1 MTLALEVDSIDTTIR
16 TVVPTLT
23 CERYFAFLVVGPCYR
38 HRPVERGG
46 GVFPGPTTLRGP
58 AIAHK
63 YFKTG
68 SRWLLSGLTYA

>member
-46 GVFPGPTTLRGP
+46 GSFSGPHDVEGTRHRSQIL
-58 AIAHK
+58 
-63 YFKTG
+63 
-68 SRWLLSGLTYA
+68 